1 MSDKYDKKTKSKPK
15 SKSKSKSKPQNKSKT
30 ESNDSRDLLVNDNR
44 DDRYPRLEPDDMSKR
59 KNKKIDAGNIIDGLN
74 GILENIKNNNIGMTN
89 QNGDINDNDQN
100 QNNNEIEDTNQMT
113 YIEKIKKNYE
123 TSKKDTEEKIK
134 QLIDDMNNEIETYQ
148 ANIDKTNNLNDMSS
162 NDKEFVIKTLND
174 AIDNTKKHT
183 NDKINILRDNLVAQQ
198 KEITNEETLNRG
210 KNWDADNIDTLNTW
224 IRECNK
230 QQFIYES
237 VLEKII
243 SRSQA
248 VKITL
253 LVLGAI
259 MSLITVSNTAINDTS
274 NIVLLWSVKIGL
286 LILSTTIYIL
296 TQFMALQKFE
306 DSIKNYT
313 LYTEEIEKFLSILVT
328 TADIKTSLRPNGD
341 EFISENQGTYAKL
354 YRDSPYIKQTYW
366 KKGNEDYNAY
376 LINKNSNSNYH
387 ARRRRAY
394 ERFAQ
399 MDRDNLANDPLKGV
413 EIVVNDADP
422 NVVSNTRQRRK

>member
-1 MSDKYDKKTKSKPK
+1 MSDKYDKKTKSK
-15 SKSKSKSKPQNKSKT
+15 SKPKPQNKSKNNT

-44 DDRYPRLEPDDMSKR
+44 DDRYPKLEPNNMAKR
-59 KNKKIDAGNIIDGLN
+59 KNNRIDAGDIIDGFN
-74 GILENIKNNNIGMTN
+74 GFLEGIKNNNNSIPNIQNDTNTNDDN
-89 QNGDINDNDQN
+89 QNKS
-100 QNNNEIEDTNQMT
+100 EIDDAIQMT
-113 YIEKIKKNYE
+113 HIDKLKKSYE
-123 TSKKDTEEKIK
+123 VTKKDTEDKIR
-134 QLIDDMNNEIETYQ
+134 QLIDDMNIEIASYQ
-148 ANIDKTNNLNDMSS
+148 ENIDKTNAINDISEA
-162 NDKEFVIKTLND
+162 DKEFVTKSFND
-174 AIDNTKKHT
+174 VINNTKKHT

-210 KNWDADNIDTLNTW
+210 KNWDVGNIDTLNTW